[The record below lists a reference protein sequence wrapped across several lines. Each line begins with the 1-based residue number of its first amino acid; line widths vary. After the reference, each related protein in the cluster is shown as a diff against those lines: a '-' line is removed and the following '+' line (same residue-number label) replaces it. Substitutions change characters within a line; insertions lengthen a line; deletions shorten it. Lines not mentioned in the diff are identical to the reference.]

1 MKRFP
6 HAAHGLL
13 WISPWI
19 VGTIVFLLIPVMMSG
34 YYSVTDYSLIEKP
47 VYVGMDNFREIAG
60 DAVFWKSLK
69 NTVAYTLGCVVF
81 GSIVSVL
88 IAVLL
93 EQRLRGSSLVRALVF
108 LPTLIPIVSASIGW
122 LWLYNGQYGLF
133 NTLIRKLS
141 DGINWLDIPIHR
153 LLSTF
158 GADVHTPQV
167 HLSGHDWLDD
177 PRFAMPS
184 LIVMALWVVG
194 SAVVICTAALREVP
208 VSLYEAA
215 DLDGMG
221 PTTRFRHITL
231 PMISPAIL
239 FNAVMSTIWGL
250 QVFAV
255 PIVMTPKDGPGNAT
269 LVYSVYVFRNAFEYG
284 RMGYASAL
292 AWIQF
297 LLAIIVTGAALWAAR
312 RFVHYRGS

>member
-1 MKRFP
+1 MKRAP
-6 HAAHGLL
+6 AAAHGLL

-19 VGTIVFLLIPVMMSG
+19 IGTIIFLLIPIGMSA
-34 YYSVTDYSLIEKP
+34 YYALTDYSLIEKP
-47 VYVGMDNFREIAG
+47 VYIGTDNFREIAS
-60 DAVFWKSLK
+60 DAFFWKALR
-69 NTVAYTLGCVVF
+69 NTSIYTLGCVVL
-81 GSIVSVL
+81 GSLVSVL

-93 EQRLRGSSLVRALVF
+93 EQRLRGSGLVRALVF

-133 NTLIRKLS
+133 NTLLRTIGL
-141 DGINWLDIPIHR
+141 P
-153 LLSTF
+153 T
-158 GADVHTPQV
+158 
-167 HLSGHDWLDD
+167 HDWLDD
-177 PRFAMPS
+177 ATFAMPS

-208 VSLYEAA
+208 ISLYEAA

-239 FNAVMSTIWGL
+239 FNAVMSVIWGL

-255 PIVMTPKDGPGNAT
+255 PLVMTPKDGPGNAT

-297 LLAIIVTGAALWAAR
+297 LLAIIITGIAIWAAR